1 MSNVRWSEWK
11 GEGEVIAVSPEDVRE
26 HDLEV
31 DVDGKVY
38 SKFLTDSE
46 KSPYGDWFSAK
57 IVSYP
62 SMSIDTQQWR
72 CDSLKM
78 VLVYRAFRPAALTE
92 WRPM

>member
-1 MSNVRWSEWK
+1 MSNVKWSVWK
-11 GEGEVIAVSPEDVRE
+11 NEGEVITVSPEDVRKD
-26 HDLEV
+26 DLEV
-31 DVDGKVY
+31 DVEGKVY

-46 KSPYGDWFSAK
+46 KSPYGDWFVAQ

-62 SMSIDTQQWR
+62 SMSRDTQQWR
-72 CDSLKM
+72 CDSPKQ